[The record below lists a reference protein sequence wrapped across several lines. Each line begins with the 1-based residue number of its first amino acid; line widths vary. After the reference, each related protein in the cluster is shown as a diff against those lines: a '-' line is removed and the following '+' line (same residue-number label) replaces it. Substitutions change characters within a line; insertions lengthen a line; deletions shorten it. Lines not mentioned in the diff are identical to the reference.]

1 MAQGTRGSGARFLQH
16 GPPNLVLALLA
27 VSAAAGGCAG
37 SAANSDGGAGS
48 TGSAGSSSAGS
59 SSGGPTA
66 AEFSPGGSP
75 RAFAIVWRLVVRL
88 RGFSFDDAACEA
100 SVARRILRSTQQ
112 SGNGL
117 AFDSAAAQRCIDD
130 LLTETMGCTA
140 NLNYGLSDC
149 DQLLVGTLPVG
160 ASCTDRRACAAPPG
174 GTAGCMFDASGVRGT
189 CQLETPPLTRG
200 INGDACSASCVE
212 GNGCDVANGAPM
224 VDVAC
229 YNTDGLYCSAELT
242 CAALLAAGQRCRS
255 TTDCSAGA
263 YCAEDDDPASANV
276 PGVIGSCALLEENGT
291 PCLTGTECVSQACN
305 STCFHPPLA
314 TPNACQGIPDPQTD

>member
-1 MAQGTRGSGARFLQH
+1 MAQGTRGSGARFLQR
-16 GPPNLVLALLA
+16 GPPSLVLALLA

-66 AEFSPGGSP
+66 AEFPGRIAKSFCDSLAPCCASAG
-75 RAFAIVWRLVVRL
+75 L
-88 RGFSFDDAACEA
+88 RFDDAACEA
-100 SVARRILRSTQQ
+100 SVAREFALDAAI
-112 SGNGL
+112 GNGL

-140 NLNYGLSDC
+140 NLKYGLSDC

-160 ASCTDRRACAAPPG
+160 ASCTDSRACAAPPG

-224 VDVAC
+224 INVAC
-229 YNTDGLYCSAELT
+229 YNSDGLYCSAELT

-255 TTDCSAGA
+255 TTDCAAGL
-263 YCAEDDDPASANV
+263 YCAEDTANV
-276 PGVIGSCALLEENGT
+276 PGVIGSCALLKENGT
-291 PCLTGTECVSQACN
+291 PCLTGTECLSHACN

-314 TPNACQGIPDPQTD
+314 TPNACLGIPDPQTD